1 MEQIVKPW
9 KDMAANVLELTPDQI
24 DMTKPQYSVAYAGSP
39 DGKMG
44 AMSLGEWYI
53 KLRSDSQYG
62 WDKTT
67 QAKQEAQEL
76 GYSIARAFG
85 RVG

>member
-1 MEQIVKPW
+1 
-9 KDMAANVLELTPDQI
+9 
-24 DMTKPQYSVAYAGSP
+24 
-39 DGKMG
+39 
-44 AMSLGEWYI
+44 MSLGEWYI